1 MRPWLLQRLRCAYA
15 RQYIPSARSYM
26 LSMAS
31 TANLNMF
38 GVVQARRVR
47 DEHASRTTQQMVM
60 CEIRSQDKM
69 RDYQAEMLRV
79 TLAAADVTSA
89 KRAEE
94 AAATTLIANR
104 WRWKQQLRRQVAR
117 AERLELEWV
126 ANIIA
131 VRWRRKWK
139 LRQAQKRVELE
150 QAAIDAENSA
160 AELRAALVKYRTRP
174 QKQLRAVWIEP
185 PTSSGR

>member
-1 MRPWLLQRLRCAYA
+1 
-15 RQYIPSARSYM
+15 
-26 LSMAS
+26 
-31 TANLNMF
+31 
-38 GVVQARRVR
+38 
-47 DEHASRTTQQMVM
+47 M